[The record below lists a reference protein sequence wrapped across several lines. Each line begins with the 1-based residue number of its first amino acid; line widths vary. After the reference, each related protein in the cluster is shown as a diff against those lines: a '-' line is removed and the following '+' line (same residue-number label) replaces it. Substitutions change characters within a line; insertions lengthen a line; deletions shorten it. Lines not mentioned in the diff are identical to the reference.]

1 MKTNQLSQAEALS
14 LFTLRA
20 GVLVWKIGRGKCRAG
35 HVAGTYQPGE
45 YSIVAYK
52 GKNYS
57 AHRIIWAMV
66 HGDLHPMAIIDHING
81 EPSDNRPENL
91 RLATPAINCLN
102 SSKADRRN
110 VAGVRGVHAKTRNGK
125 TRYYARITIDGKTR
139 SLGAYDTP
147 EAAGIAYSMVQKHEI
162 DLKLAQSQL

>member
-1 MKTNQLSQAEALS
+1 MKANQLSQKEALD
-14 LFTLRA
+14 LFTLHA
-20 GVLVWKIGRGKCRAG
+20 GVLVWRVTRGRCRAG
-35 HVAGTYQPGE
+35 HVAGTYNPGE
-45 YSIVAYK
+45 YSKVAYK
-52 GKNYS
+52 GKVYCV
-57 AHRIIWAMV
+57 HRIIWAMV
-66 HGDLHPMAIIDHING
+66 HGDIHPMAIIDHING

-91 RLATPAINCLN
+91 RLATPAVNCLN

-147 EAAGIAYSMVQKHEI
+147 EAAGIAYSMVQRREI